1 MRRPWDRSGAGAFQG
16 QREALVAPAAG
27 GCQEMELEVCVEKEK
42 KIFQKPSEESENEE
56 MFNSI
61 KY

>member
-1 MRRPWDRSGAGAFQG
+1 MEVGWRGEG
-16 QREALVAPAAG
+16 EG
-27 GCQEMELEVCVEKEK
+27 GMCVEKEK

>member
-1 MRRPWDRSGAGAFQG
+1 MGW
-16 QREALVAPAAG
+16 G
-27 GCQEMELEVCVEKEK
+27 GEGGGEVCVEKEK